1 MTETSDN
8 DSNSPDS
15 HPHPDGGITTQQ
27 RDHVFLIGINR
38 PEKYNG
44 FTPKM
49 FAELSAAYTELEHN
63 SELYVGVLFAHGKHF
78 TAGLDLPKFDAIMRA
93 GKPLISGNGIDPF
106 SLKAPFRS
114 KPVISAVKGICFT
127 AGIEL
132 MLATEIVI
140 AAEGTRFSQ
149 LEVGRGVM
157 AVGGAT
163 IRMSERAGWG
173 NAMKVLLTGGE
184 FTPEDALRYN
194 FIQEIVPAG
203 QELERAIELADE
215 IARQAPLAV
224 QATLNNVRR
233 YVYEG
238 PAPAVS
244 DFVPVMQTLALSED
258 AAEGVKSFME
268 KRPPNYKGK

>member
-1 MTETSDN
+1 MNETATER
-8 DSNSPDS
+8 
-15 HPHPDGGITTQQ
+15 HPDGQITTEQQ
-27 RDHVFLIGINR
+27 GHILLIGIDR

-49 FAELSAAYTELEHN
+49 FSELSRAYGELENNAELR
-63 SELYVGVLFAHGKHF
+63 VGVLFAHGKHF
-78 TAGLDLPKFDAIMRA
+78 TAGLDLPKFDEAMRA
-93 GKPLISGNGIDPF
+93 GKPLIPNAAIDPF
-106 SLKAPFRS
+106 SLKAPFRN
-114 KPVISAVKGICFT
+114 KPIVCAVQGICFT

-132 MLATEIVI
+132 MLAAEIVI

-173 NAMKVLLTGGE
+173 NAMKVLLTGCE
-184 FTPEDALRYN
+184 FTPEEALRYN
-194 FIQEIVPAG
+194 FIQEIVTAG
-203 QELERAIELADE
+203 EELSRAIELAEE

-233 YVYEG
+233 HAYEG
-238 PAPAVS
+238 PDAAVS
-244 DFVPVMQTLALSED
+244 DFVSVMQELALTED
-258 AAEGVKSFME
+258 AAEGVQSFIE
-268 KRPPNYKGK
+268 KRPPVYKGK

>member
-1 MTETSDN
+1 MSEAAADR
-8 DSNSPDS
+8 
-15 HPHPDGGITTQQ
+15 HPDGGITTEQQ
-27 RDHVFLIGINR
+27 GHTFLIGIDR

-49 FAELSAAYTELEHN
+49 FEELSSAYVELEN
-63 SELYVGVLFAHGKHF
+63 NPELRVAVLFAHGKHF

-93 GKPLISGNGIDPF
+93 GKSLIPSKGIDPF
-106 SLKAPFRS
+106 SVKAPFRS

-132 MLATEIVI
+132 MLSTEIVI
-140 AAEGTRFSQ
+140 AAEDTRFSQ

-173 NAMKVLLTGGE
+173 NAMKVLLTGCE
-184 FTPEDALRYN
+184 FNADEALGYN
-194 FIQEIVPAG
+194 FIQEIVPSG
-203 QELERAIELADE
+203 EEFKRALELAEE

-224 QATLNNVRR
+224 QATLKNVRR

-238 PAPAVS
+238 PDAAVS
-244 DFVPVMQTLALSED
+244 DFISVMQELALTED
-258 AAEGVKSFME
+258 AAEGVQSFIE
-268 KRPPNYKGK
+268 KRPPVYKGK